1 MNADSAN
8 LSKGDIL
15 IIDDSPNNL
24 RVLSTTL
31 IERGYEVRCVKSGT
45 MAMIGIQTS
54 PPDLI
59 LLDIQMPEV
68 DGYEIC
74 RRIKADPGTAE
85 IPVLFLSALDEVLDK
100 VKAFQV
106 GGADYITKPFQIQE
120 VLARIEHQLTIRRLQ
135 KQLIQKNQHLQQ
147 EIYAHQQTEAALRA
161 AKEAAEA
168 ASYAKSAFL
177 AQMSH
182 ELRTPLNHILGFTG
196 LLQKEALTATQQD
209 YLSKIYSSSRHLLK
223 LINNILTTTKNKNKQ
238 ISLNQQDFNLSTLLQ
253 RLKSIWQLKIE
264 NKNLSFTI
272 EFAPNTPF
280 WIHADKDKL
289 TQILNSILDNAFR
302 FTSKGSI
309 IMRVS
314 AMNPPIS
321 SISSPIDTPDAD
333 SAVAQIE
340 PFTLNFEI
348 EDTGSDIVDGELT
361 QLFKIFSDS
370 EMDHEPDQRVGLGL
384 SITRQF
390 IQRMGGDIVVLGSS
404 RGGTLVSFSIQA
416 FAAMHQSASFSDS
429 DADQSTRFESDPA
442 SLRLASSDHNFAAEL
457 NLKMLQIAMPDSW
470 IIKLHHAAIKGCDHQ
485 ILQLLREIPVA
496 HTQIVEIL
504 GYWTDNFYFDRIIHL
519 TKPII
524 EKQVIE

>member
-15 IIDDSPNNL
+15 IIDDSPDNL

-31 IERGYEVRCVKSGT
+31 TEQGYEVRCVKSGT
-45 MAMIGIQTS
+45 IAMIGIQTS

-59 LLDIQMPEV
+59 LLDIRMPEV
-68 DGYEIC
+68 DGYEVC

-85 IPVLFLSALDEVLDK
+85 IPVVFLSALDEVLDK

-120 VLARIEHQLTIRRLQ
+120 VLARVENQLTIRRLQ

-147 EIYAHQQTEAALRA
+147 EIYEHQQTEAALRA

-196 LLQKEALTATQQD
+196 LLQEESLTATQQD
-209 YLSKIYSSSRHLLK
+209 YLNKIYSSSRHLLK
-223 LINNILTTTKNKNKQ
+223 LINNILTITKNENKQ
-238 ISLNQQDFNLSTLLQ
+238 LSLNQQDFDLFALLQ
-253 RLKSIWQLKIE
+253 YLKSIWQLKIE
-264 NKNLSFTI
+264 DKNLSFII
-272 EFAPNTPF
+272 EFAANTPA
-280 WIHADKDKL
+280 WIHTDKDKL
-289 TQILNSILDNAFR
+289 TQILNSVLDNAFR
-302 FTSKGSI
+302 FTVKGSI

-314 AMNPPIS
+314 AIKPPIS
-321 SISSPIDTPDAD
+321 SIRIPTDTPDTD
-333 SAVAQIE
+333 SVMAQIE
-340 PFTLNFEI
+340 PFTLKFEI
-348 EDTGSDIVDGELT
+348 EDTGLDIVDGELS
-361 QLFKIFSDS
+361 QLFKLFSDS
-370 EMDHEPDQRVGLGL
+370 EMDHEPDQGTGLGL

-390 IQRMGGDIVVLGSS
+390 IQRLGGDIAVLGLS
-404 RGGTLVSFSIQA
+404 RGCTLVSFSIQA
-416 FAAMHQSASFSDS
+416 FPAIHHSASFLSS
-429 DADQSTRFESDPA
+429 SSDQSTRSASDPA
-442 SLRLASSDHNFAAEL
+442 SFRLSSSADDFAAAL
-457 NLKMLQIAMPDSW
+457 NSEMLQVAMPDSW
-470 IIKLHHAAIKGCDHQ
+470 IIKLHHAAIKGFDHQ
-485 ILQLLREIPVA
+485 ILQLLREIPAA
-496 HTQIVEIL
+496 HTQIAEIL

-519 TKPII
+519 TKPVI